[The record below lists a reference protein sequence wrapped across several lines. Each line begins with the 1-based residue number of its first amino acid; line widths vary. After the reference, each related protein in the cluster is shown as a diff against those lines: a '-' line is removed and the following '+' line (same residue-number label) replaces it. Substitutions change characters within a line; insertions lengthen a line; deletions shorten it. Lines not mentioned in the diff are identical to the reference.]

1 MQTRSLAIFMS
12 GFLVFAVL
20 TVGVAFGQSPR
31 PLFPRLAPVPKTPA
45 LYGFHPPKAG
55 PRPYYGE
62 ALGATYYNWGY
73 FGAHQHAQLTTHSG
87 YDLDYC
93 QVGRTKG
100 Y

>member
-1 MQTRSLAIFMS
+1 MHRRSFVTFMS
-12 GFLVFAVL
+12 DFLVFAVL
-20 TVGVAFGQSPR
+20 SAGVAFGQPPR

-45 LYGFHPPKAG
+45 LYGYHPPKAG

-73 FGAHQHAQLTTHSG
+73 FGAHQRAQLTTHSG
-87 YDLDYC
+87 YDFDYC
-93 QVGRTKG
+93 QMGRTKG